1 MSAAGAKSAL
11 GAAPAPPPVPEWN
24 SARQELVQMLWGK
37 DFSIPGEADY
47 ILNLVKPFGLTKEN
61 SMLEIGAGLGGGA
74 PTVAGE
80 ICTYVEGFDLNADLV
95 KWANELSMMSDLGKK
110 AAIKPFDPETLDLR
124 ANYYDAALLRE
135 TLTAIDDEA
144 IVIEK
149 ILAALKPRTSIV
161 IADFFLPENKPCQE
175 ALAALRSENR
185 AVFPGTVDPVIATME
200 SLDFELRV
208 DVDETVSYAEEVW
221 RAWAGVAKR
230 IADKP
235 GSDDLSDALMW
246 ETELWRLCNNAF
258 EACELQMR
266 RIVGSKK
273 SQMSDACVDRC
284 RDAHYVPR
292 PIRRLAAVFPNFR
305 IAGPAGG
312 ARRGR

>member
-1 MSAAGAKSAL
+1 MADTMAKPAGGDSARSGHSLRDRLHAWWEGYELSQGPSVSAAGAKSAA

-37 DFSIPGEADY
+37 GFSIPGEADY

-61 SMLEIGAGLGGGA
+61 TMLEIGAGLGGGA
-74 PTVAGE
+74 RTVAGK
-80 ICTYVEGFDLNADLV
+80 IGTYVEGFDLNADLV
-95 KWANELSMMSDLGKK
+95 KRANELSMMSGLEKK

-135 TLTAIDDEA
+135 TLTAIDDKA
-144 IVIEK
+144 TVIEK

-161 IADFFLPENKPCQE
+161 IADFFLPENKPGQA

-185 AVFPGTVDPVIATME
+185 EVFPGTVDPVIATME

-208 DVDETVSYAEEVW
+208 DVDETLSYAEEVR
-221 RAWAGVAKR
+221 RAWASVAKR

-235 GSDDLSDALMW
+235 VSDDISDALMR
-246 ETELWRLCNNAF
+246 ETELWRLRNDAF
-258 EACELQMR
+258 EAGELQMR
-266 RIVGSKK
+266 RIVRFKK
-273 SQMSDACVDRC
+273 SKVS
-284 RDAHYVPR
+284 
-292 PIRRLAAVFPNFR
+292 
-305 IAGPAGG
+305 
-312 ARRGR
+312 